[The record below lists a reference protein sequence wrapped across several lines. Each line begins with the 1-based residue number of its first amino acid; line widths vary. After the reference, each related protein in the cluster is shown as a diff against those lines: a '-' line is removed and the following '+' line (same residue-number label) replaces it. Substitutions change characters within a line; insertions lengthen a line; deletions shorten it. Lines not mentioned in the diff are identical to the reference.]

1 MPVLNPFRPTAGAT
15 PPQLIGRDGVLDEF
29 RYGLNIRSG
38 APGLLT
44 IITGVRGIGK
54 TVMLNEAEDAA
65 LRKGWVVIS
74 ETATCGFLERI
85 GGEVRQYLQEYADK
99 TPSRRIT
106 GIGVAGV

>member
-44 IITGVRGIGK
+44 IITGV
-54 TVMLNEAEDAA
+54 
-65 LRKGWVVIS
+65 
-74 ETATCGFLERI
+74 
-85 GGEVRQYLQEYADK
+85 
-99 TPSRRIT
+99 
-106 GIGVAGV
+106 